1 MEKTFAK
8 VEDLASNIKEY
19 ADSRIEGAK
28 LLVAEK
34 SSAIMANV
42 IAGIVIVLVFIFF
55 IIFGSMA
62 LAVGLGVWIGKMWVG
77 FLIVAFFYLIVG
89 LLVWKA
95 RVKFIQFPIMNAF
108 VTQLFNNEH
117 GKD

>member
-8 VEDLASNIKEY
+8 VEDLATTIKEY
-19 ADSRIEGAK
+19 ADSRIEAVK
-28 LLVAEK
+28 LQVAEK

-42 IAGIVIVLVFIFF
+42 IAGVVVAMLFVFV

-62 LAVGLGVWIGKMWVG
+62 LAFGVGAWIGKMWVG
-77 FLIVAFFYLIVG
+77 FLIVAFLYLIVG
-89 LLVWKA
+89 ALVWKA
-95 RVKFIQFPIMNAF
+95 RIKFIQFPMMNSSISK
-108 VTQLFNNEH
+108 LFNNEH